1 MVTLTEKGR
10 AGDVVLYHVPE
21 YSIDTEVLTAGA
33 LYEVG
38 SVLGRVTATDALA
51 MSAPGASDGS
61 QTPIG
66 VLVEETDATDGAR
79 SAPVLKRH
87 ARIIRSGLVFE
98 ATIDTAAERQAA
110 IDALATV
117 GIISDS

>member
-1 MVTLTEKGR
+1 MVTLTETGR
-10 AGDVVLYHVPE
+10 AGDVVLYHIPQ
-21 YSIDTEVLTAGA
+21 YSIDAEVLTAGA
-33 LYEVG
+33 SYAAG
-38 SVLGRVTATDALA
+38 SVLGRVTGTGALVL
-51 MSAPGASDGS
+51 SAPGAADGS
-61 QTPIG
+61 ETPIG
-66 VLVEETDATDGAR
+66 VLLEETDATAGAR

-110 IDALATV
+110 IDALAAV